1 MQFPKSPSRRS
12 PISESLRSVRSAF
25 VGVAALSG
33 ITNLLMLTGP
43 IFMLQIYDRVLA
55 SRSVPTL
62 VALSLLTLG
71 LYVYLGILETLR
83 GRILTRIGNSL
94 QENLND
100 TTFKATMELPL
111 SGHPELS
118 GAQPVRD
125 LDQLRQFMAGPG
137 PVAIFDMPWLPIY
150 LIIVFSFH
158 TYLGLLAVAG
168 AVVLCGVTL
177 LSERVLRD
185 KLKKLTALSSDRAT
199 FLEAGRRNIETLRSM
214 GMVGTLGER
223 WNGVNDKFL
232 VEQERT
238 NDLTAT
244 FSSITKVFRLA
255 LQSGV
260 LALGAWL
267 AIYQLVSPGIM
278 IAASIL
284 TARALAPI
292 EMAIGQWRN
301 FLGARQARERL
312 EKVLIMFTTDRP
324 PFALPRPARQL
335 EVEHLCTG
343 TPGTQFMTLQ
353 NISFSLTAGSGMGVI
368 GPSGSGKSTLA
379 RALVGIWPVKRGS
392 IRLDGAEL
400 DQWDPEALGPSIGY
414 LAQGVELFDGTIAE
428 NIARFQAGAPMDAV
442 IEAAKK
448 AGVHELVLSMPNGYD
463 TPIGTNGSMLSAGQ
477 RQRIGL
483 ARALYGD
490 PFLIVLD
497 EPNSNLDA
505 EGEHALSEA
514 ILSARQ
520 GGAIV
525 IVIAHRP
532 SALGAV
538 NNVLVIV
545 GGQQTAFGPRDE
557 VLRQTT
563 TQPTT
568 ETVQ

>member
-1 MQFPKSPSRRS
+1 MRPPQSPSRRS
-12 PISESLRSVRSAF
+12 PISECLRSVRSAF

-71 LYVYLGILETLR
+71 LYVYLGILEMLR

-150 LIIVFSFH
+150 LLIVFSFH
-158 TYLGLLAVAG
+158 ILLGWLAVAG
-168 AVVLCGVTL
+168 AAVLCCITL

-185 KLKKLTALSSDRAT
+185 KLKKLTALSGDRAT

-214 GMVGTLGER
+214 GMLGALGAR

-232 VEQERT
+232 VEQEAT

-244 FSSITKVFRLA
+244 FSSVTKVFRLA

-267 AIYQLVSPGIM
+267 AIRQEVSPGIM

-301 FLGARQARERL
+301 FLGARQAHERL
-312 EKVLIMFTTDRP
+312 DKVLTLFANSRP

-335 EVEHLCTG
+335 DVEHMCTG
-343 TPGTQFMTLQ
+343 MPGTQFMTLQ
-353 NISFSLTAGSGMGVI
+353 NITFSLGAGNGLGII

-379 RALVGIWPVKRGS
+379 RALVGIWPVKRGA

-400 DQWDPEALGPSIGY
+400 EQWDPELLGPSIGY

-428 NIARFQAGAPMDAV
+428 NISRFRTDASMNAI
-442 IEAAKK
+442 IEAAQK

-463 TPIGTNGSMLSAGQ
+463 TPIGTGGSMLSAGQ

-483 ARALYGD
+483 ARALYGN

-505 EGEHALSEA
+505 EGEQALSEA
-514 ILSARQ
+514 ILSARE

-545 GGQQTAFGPRDE
+545 GGQQTTFGPRDE

-563 TQPTT
+563 VQPTT